1 MSLPKTSNAGL
12 PVLPFK
18 PTEILLPYGDEL
30 ESIKI
35 IHGDKIRLGEGFII
49 EPGQAQIAPCFNM
62 TIPCT
67 PPNASIYNST
77 EEFPSG
83 LYTRHYL
90 FRTYA
95 AIGFFFW
102 TYILSAMYQNRARY
116 GIMKTWLRWCETK
129 ARKQPSGILDFYRGL
144 PEDRT
149 RVLEIVDNPEEIVSY
164 DTQKPKRVGKGT
176 SIVDPSEDY
185 DYVVITSKALN
196 SSNGDYTFQ
205 DLVAW
210 KNQKGVKATSLLLNV
225 FWTSP
230 PIIAMVRMATRRLR
244 HSRI

>member
-1 MSLPKTSNAGL
+1 MKAKIGIVSLLIVLTFFFAITVAKASVIELTFDFHRPIIESGLEGYDVITMGLPKTSNAGL

-95 AIGFFFW
+95 AIGFFF
-102 TYILSAMYQNRARY
+102 
-116 GIMKTWLRWCETK
+116 
-129 ARKQPSGILDFYRGL
+129 
-144 PEDRT
+144 
-149 RVLEIVDNPEEIVSY
+149 
-164 DTQKPKRVGKGT
+164 
-176 SIVDPSEDY
+176 
-185 DYVVITSKALN
+185 
-196 SSNGDYTFQ
+196 
-205 DLVAW
+205 
-210 KNQKGVKATSLLLNV
+210 
-225 FWTSP
+225 
-230 PIIAMVRMATRRLR
+230 
-244 HSRI
+244 